1 MPFNEESG
9 TRYEL
14 SWPSRDLLFS
24 FYILGRGF
32 MSTKKLKTKVIAV
45 GLTGV
50 VVSGVVLNQQYEIR
64 QLEKDLQIQQNITD
78 QKHNYTETLIDIST
92 LKEQLNE
99 ECNFKVLDS
108 TITIRHTYSYKR
120 DSILGFKSEYKLV
133 GTADF
138 YYALTTNLSQATIMK
153 VTENKIVIEV
163 PRATIDEKAY
173 HRVANSFVRLDL
185 ECSANILSNKQD
197 AEKATRQWEDSFDTK
212 GIEYVEKYMARDS
225 VRNKIDQLT
234 VRQVQALFE
243 KLGYSQAIEVI
254 IK

>member
-1 MPFNEESG
+1 
-9 TRYEL
+9 
-14 SWPSRDLLFS
+14 
-24 FYILGRGF
+24 

-50 VVSGVVLNQQYEIR
+50 VISGVVLNQQYEIR
-64 QLEKDLQIQQNITD
+64 QLERDLQIQQNITD

-92 LKEQLNE
+92 LKEQLNA

-138 YYALTTNLSQATIMK
+138 YYALTTNLSKATIMK

>member
-1 MPFNEESG
+1 MG
-9 TRYEL
+9 
-14 SWPSRDLLFS
+14 
-24 FYILGRGF
+24 
-32 MSTKKLKTKVIAV
+32 TKKLKTKVIAV

-50 VVSGVVLNQQYEIR
+50 VVSGVVLNQQFEIR
-64 QLEKDLQIQQNITD
+64 QLERDLQIQQNITD
-78 QKHNYTETLIDIST
+78 QKHNYTETLIDLST

-120 DSILGFKSEYKLV
+120 DSILGLKSEYKLV

-153 VTENKIVIEV
+153 VTEDKIVIEV

>member
-1 MPFNEESG
+1 
-9 TRYEL
+9 
-14 SWPSRDLLFS
+14 
-24 FYILGRGF
+24 

-50 VVSGVVLNQQYEIR
+50 VISGVIINQQYEIN

-78 QKHNYTETLIDIST
+78 QKYNYTETSIDITT

-99 ECNFKVLDS
+99 KCNFKVLDS
-108 TITIRHTYSYKR
+108 TINIRHTYSYKR
-120 DSILGFKSEYKLV
+120 DSIFGFKSEYKLV

-138 YYALTTNLSQATIMK
+138 YYALTTDLSQSTITKATRD
-153 VTENKIVIEV
+153 KIVIEV
-163 PRATIDEKAY
+163 PRAKIDEKAY

>member
-1 MPFNEESG
+1 MG
-9 TRYEL
+9 A
-14 SWPSRDLLFS
+14 
-24 FYILGRGF
+24 
-32 MSTKKLKTKVIAV
+32 KKLKTKVIAV

-50 VVSGVVLNQQYEIR
+50 VISGVIINQQYEIN

-78 QKHNYTETLIDIST
+78 QKHNYTETLIDLST

-153 VTENKIVIEV
+153 VTKDKIVIEV

>member
-1 MPFNEESG
+1 
-9 TRYEL
+9 
-14 SWPSRDLLFS
+14 
-24 FYILGRGF
+24 
-32 MSTKKLKTKVIAV
+32 MSVKKLKTKVIAV

-50 VVSGVVLNQQYEIR
+50 VISGIIINQQYEIN

-225 VRNKIDQLT
+225 VQNKIDQLT

-243 KLGYSQAIEVI
+243 KLGYSQAIEVV

>member
-1 MPFNEESG
+1 
-9 TRYEL
+9 
-14 SWPSRDLLFS
+14 
-24 FYILGRGF
+24 
-32 MSTKKLKTKVIAV
+32 MSTKKIKTKVIAV

-50 VVSGVVLNQQYEIR
+50 VVSGVVLNQQFEIR
-64 QLEKDLQIQQNITD
+64 QLERDLQIQQNITD
-78 QKHNYTETLIDIST
+78 QKHNYTETSIDITT
-92 LKEQLNE
+92 LKERLNE

-108 TITIRHTYSYKR
+108 TINIRHTYSYKR

-138 YYALTTNLSQATIMK
+138 YYAIATDLSQSTIIKATRD
-153 VTENKIVIEV
+153 KIVIEV

-185 ECSANILSNKQD
+185 ECSANLLSNKQD

>member
-1 MPFNEESG
+1 
-9 TRYEL
+9 
-14 SWPSRDLLFS
+14 
-24 FYILGRGF
+24 
-32 MSTKKLKTKVIAV
+32 MSAKNLKTKVIAV

-50 VVSGVVLNQQYEIR
+50 VISGVIINQQYEIN

-153 VTENKIVIEV
+153 ATDNKIVIEV

>member
-1 MPFNEESG
+1 
-9 TRYEL
+9 
-14 SWPSRDLLFS
+14 
-24 FYILGRGF
+24 

-50 VVSGVVLNQQYEIR
+50 VISGVIINQQYEIN
-64 QLEKDLQIQQNITD
+64 QLEKDLQIQQNIAD
-78 QKHNYTETLIDIST
+78 QKHNYTETSIDITT
-92 LKEQLNE
+92 LKERLNE

-108 TITIRHTYSYKR
+108 TINIRHTYSYKR

-138 YYALTTNLSQATIMK
+138 YYAIATDLSQSTIIKATRD
-153 VTENKIVIEV
+153 KIVIEV

-243 KLGYSQAIEVI
+243 KLGYSQAIEVV

>member
-1 MPFNEESG
+1 MG
-9 TRYEL
+9 
-14 SWPSRDLLFS
+14 
-24 FYILGRGF
+24 
-32 MSTKKLKTKVIAV
+32 TKKLKTKVIAV

-50 VVSGVVLNQQYEIR
+50 VVSGVVLNQQFEIR
-64 QLEKDLQIQQNITD
+64 QLERDLQIQQNITD
-78 QKHNYTETLIDIST
+78 QKHNYTETLIDLST

-153 VTENKIVIEV
+153 ATENKIVIEV

>member
-1 MPFNEESG
+1 
-9 TRYEL
+9 
-14 SWPSRDLLFS
+14 
-24 FYILGRGF
+24 
-32 MSTKKLKTKVIAV
+32 MSVKKLKTKVIVV

-50 VVSGVVLNQQYEIR
+50 VISGVVLNQQYEIR
-64 QLEKDLQIQQNITD
+64 QLERDLQIQQNITD

>member
-1 MPFNEESG
+1 
-9 TRYEL
+9 
-14 SWPSRDLLFS
+14 
-24 FYILGRGF
+24 

-50 VVSGVVLNQQYEIR
+50 VISGVIVNQQYEIN

-78 QKHNYTETLIDIST
+78 QKHNYTETLIDLST

-153 VTENKIVIEV
+153 ATENKIVIEV

>member
-1 MPFNEESG
+1 
-9 TRYEL
+9 
-14 SWPSRDLLFS
+14 
-24 FYILGRGF
+24 
-32 MSTKKLKTKVIAV
+32 MSAKKLKTKVIAV

-50 VVSGVVLNQQYEIR
+50 VISGVIINQQYEIN

-153 VTENKIVIEV
+153 ATENKIVIEV

-234 VRQVQALFE
+234 VRQVQVLFE

>member
-1 MPFNEESG
+1 
-9 TRYEL
+9 
-14 SWPSRDLLFS
+14 
-24 FYILGRGF
+24 
-32 MSTKKLKTKVIAV
+32 MSVKKLKTKVIVV

-50 VVSGVVLNQQYEIR
+50 VISGVIINQQYEIN

-225 VRNKIDQLT
+225 VQNKIDQLT
-234 VRQVQALFE
+234 VRQVQTLFE

>member
-1 MPFNEESG
+1 
-9 TRYEL
+9 
-14 SWPSRDLLFS
+14 
-24 FYILGRGF
+24 

-50 VVSGVVLNQQYEIR
+50 VISGVIINQQYEIN

-78 QKHNYTETLIDIST
+78 QKHNYTETLIDLST

-120 DSILGFKSEYKLV
+120 DSILGLKSEYKLV

-153 VTENKIVIEV
+153 ATENKIVIEV

-234 VRQVQALFE
+234 VHQVQALFE

>member
-1 MPFNEESG
+1 MGAKN
-9 TRYEL
+9 
-14 SWPSRDLLFS
+14 
-24 FYILGRGF
+24 
-32 MSTKKLKTKVIAV
+32 LKTKVIAV

-50 VVSGVVLNQQYEIR
+50 VISGVIINQQYEIN

-153 VTENKIVIEV
+153 ATDNKIVIEV

>member
-1 MPFNEESG
+1 
-9 TRYEL
+9 
-14 SWPSRDLLFS
+14 
-24 FYILGRGF
+24 

-50 VVSGVVLNQQYEIR
+50 VVSGVVLNQQYEIK

-78 QKHNYTETLIDIST
+78 QKHNYTETLIDLST

-153 VTENKIVIEV
+153 ATENKIVIEV

>member
-1 MPFNEESG
+1 
-9 TRYEL
+9 
-14 SWPSRDLLFS
+14 
-24 FYILGRGF
+24 

-64 QLEKDLQIQQNITD
+64 QLERDLQIQQNITD
-78 QKHNYTETLIDIST
+78 QKHNYTETTIDLST
-92 LKEQLNE
+92 LKERLNE

-108 TITIRHTYSYKR
+108 TINIRHTYSYKR

-138 YYALTTNLSQATIMK
+138 YYALTTDLSQATIMK
-153 VTENKIVIEV
+153 ATRDKIVIEV

>member
-1 MPFNEESG
+1 MV
-9 TRYEL
+9 
-14 SWPSRDLLFS
+14 
-24 FYILGRGF
+24 
-32 MSTKKLKTKVIAV
+32 MKKLKTKVIAI

-50 VVSGVVLNQQYEIR
+50 VISGVIINQQYEIN

-153 VTENKIVIEV
+153 ATENKIVIEV

-234 VRQVQALFE
+234 VRLVQALFE

>member
-1 MPFNEESG
+1 
-9 TRYEL
+9 
-14 SWPSRDLLFS
+14 
-24 FYILGRGF
+24 
-32 MSTKKLKTKVIAV
+32 MSVKKLKTKVITV

-50 VVSGVVLNQQYEIR
+50 VISGVIINQQYEIN

-225 VRNKIDQLT
+225 VQNKIDQLT

>member
-1 MPFNEESG
+1 
-9 TRYEL
+9 
-14 SWPSRDLLFS
+14 
-24 FYILGRGF
+24 

-50 VVSGVVLNQQYEIR
+50 VISGVIINQQYEIN

-78 QKHNYTETLIDIST
+78 QKYNYTETLIDIST

-153 VTENKIVIEV
+153 ATENKIVIEV

-234 VRQVQALFE
+234 IRQVQALFE

>member
-1 MPFNEESG
+1 
-9 TRYEL
+9 
-14 SWPSRDLLFS
+14 
-24 FYILGRGF
+24 
-32 MSTKKLKTKVIAV
+32 MSAKKLKTKVIAV

-50 VVSGVVLNQQYEIR
+50 VISGVIVNQQYEIN

-153 VTENKIVIEV
+153 ATENKIVIEV

-243 KLGYSQAIEVI
+243 KLGYSQAIEVV

>member
-1 MPFNEESG
+1 MG
-9 TRYEL
+9 A
-14 SWPSRDLLFS
+14 
-24 FYILGRGF
+24 
-32 MSTKKLKTKVIAV
+32 KKLKTKVIAV

-50 VVSGVVLNQQYEIR
+50 VISGVIINQQYEIN

-138 YYALTTNLSQATIMK
+138 YYALTTNLSQATILK
-153 VTENKIVIEV
+153 ATDNKIVIEV

>member
-1 MPFNEESG
+1 
-9 TRYEL
+9 
-14 SWPSRDLLFS
+14 
-24 FYILGRGF
+24 

-64 QLEKDLQIQQNITD
+64 QLERDLQIQQNITD

-99 ECNFKVLDS
+99 ECNFKVLDR
-108 TITIRHTYSYKR
+108 TITIRHTYSYNR

-138 YYALTTNLSQATIMK
+138 YYALTTNLSQATITK
-153 VTENKIVIEV
+153 STENKIVIEV

-225 VRNKIDQLT
+225 VQNKIDQLT
-234 VRQVQALFE
+234 VRQVQTLFE
-243 KLGYSQAIEVI
+243 KLGYSQAIEVV

>member
-1 MPFNEESG
+1 MG
-9 TRYEL
+9 
-14 SWPSRDLLFS
+14 
-24 FYILGRGF
+24 
-32 MSTKKLKTKVIAV
+32 TKKLKTKVIAV

-50 VVSGVVLNQQYEIR
+50 VVSGVVLNQQFEIR
-64 QLEKDLQIQQNITD
+64 QLERDLQIQQNITD
-78 QKHNYTETLIDIST
+78 QKHNYTETSIDLST

-153 VTENKIVIEV
+153 ATENKIVIEV

>member
-1 MPFNEESG
+1 
-9 TRYEL
+9 
-14 SWPSRDLLFS
+14 
-24 FYILGRGF
+24 
-32 MSTKKLKTKVIAV
+32 MSVKKLKTKVIAV

-50 VVSGVVLNQQYEIR
+50 VISGVIINQQYEIN

>member
-1 MPFNEESG
+1 MG
-9 TRYEL
+9 V
-14 SWPSRDLLFS
+14 
-24 FYILGRGF
+24 
-32 MSTKKLKTKVIAV
+32 KKLKTKVIAV

-64 QLEKDLQIQQNITD
+64 QLERDLQIQQNITD
-78 QKHNYTETLIDIST
+78 QKHNYTETLIDLST

-153 VTENKIVIEV
+153 ATENKIVIEV

>member
-1 MPFNEESG
+1 
-9 TRYEL
+9 
-14 SWPSRDLLFS
+14 
-24 FYILGRGF
+24 

-50 VVSGVVLNQQYEIR
+50 VISGVVLNQQIEIR
-64 QLEKDLQIQQNITD
+64 QLERDLQIQQNITD

-153 VTENKIVIEV
+153 ATKDKIVIEV

-212 GIEYVEKYMARDS
+212 GIEYVEKYMDRDS

>member
-1 MPFNEESG
+1 MGAKN
-9 TRYEL
+9 
-14 SWPSRDLLFS
+14 
-24 FYILGRGF
+24 
-32 MSTKKLKTKVIAV
+32 LKTKVIAV

-50 VVSGVVLNQQYEIR
+50 VISGVIINQQYEIN

-153 VTENKIVIEV
+153 ATENKIVIEV

>member
-1 MPFNEESG
+1 
-9 TRYEL
+9 
-14 SWPSRDLLFS
+14 
-24 FYILGRGF
+24 
-32 MSTKKLKTKVIAV
+32 MSAKKLKTKVIAV

-50 VVSGVVLNQQYEIR
+50 VISGIIINQQYEIN

-153 VTENKIVIEV
+153 ATENKIVIEV

-234 VRQVQALFE
+234 VRQVQTLFE
-243 KLGYSQAIEVI
+243 KLGYSQAIEVV

>member
-1 MPFNEESG
+1 MDAKSLN
-9 TRYEL
+9 
-14 SWPSRDLLFS
+14 
-24 FYILGRGF
+24 
-32 MSTKKLKTKVIAV
+32 KKVIAV

-50 VVSGVVLNQQYEIR
+50 IISGVVINQQYEIK
-64 QLEKDLQIQQNITD
+64 QLEKDLQIQQNIAD
-78 QKHNYTETLIDIST
+78 QKHNYTETSIDIST
-92 LKEQLNE
+92 LKERLNE

-108 TITIRHTYSYKR
+108 TINIRHTYSYKR

-138 YYALTTNLSQATIMK
+138 YYALTTDLSQSTITKATRD
-153 VTENKIVIEV
+153 KIVIEV

>member
-1 MPFNEESG
+1 MG
-9 TRYEL
+9 
-14 SWPSRDLLFS
+14 
-24 FYILGRGF
+24 
-32 MSTKKLKTKVIAV
+32 TKKLKTKVIAV

-50 VVSGVVLNQQYEIR
+50 VVSGVIVNQQYEIN

-120 DSILGFKSEYKLV
+120 DSILGLKSEYKLV

-153 VTENKIVIEV
+153 VTDDKIVIEV

-185 ECSANILSNKQD
+185 ECSANLLSNKQD

>member
-1 MPFNEESG
+1 MGAKN
-9 TRYEL
+9 
-14 SWPSRDLLFS
+14 
-24 FYILGRGF
+24 
-32 MSTKKLKTKVIAV
+32 LKTKVIAV

-50 VVSGVVLNQQYEIR
+50 VISGVIINQQYEIN

-78 QKHNYTETLIDIST
+78 QKHNYTETSIDITT
-92 LKEQLNE
+92 LKERLNE

-138 YYALTTNLSQATIMK
+138 YYALTTDLSQSTITKATRD
-153 VTENKIVIEV
+153 KIVIEV
-163 PRATIDEKAY
+163 PRAKIDEKAY

>member
-1 MPFNEESG
+1 
-9 TRYEL
+9 
-14 SWPSRDLLFS
+14 
-24 FYILGRGF
+24 
-32 MSTKKLKTKVIAV
+32 MSAKKLKTKVIAV

-50 VVSGVVLNQQYEIR
+50 VISGVIINQQYEIN

-153 VTENKIVIEV
+153 ATENKIVIEV

-225 VRNKIDQLT
+225 VQNKIDQLT

>member
-1 MPFNEESG
+1 M
-9 TRYEL
+9 
-14 SWPSRDLLFS
+14 
-24 FYILGRGF
+24 
-32 MSTKKLKTKVIAV
+32 IAV

-50 VVSGVVLNQQYEIR
+50 VISGVVLNQQFEIR
-64 QLEKDLQIQQNITD
+64 QLERELQIQQNITD
-78 QKHNYTETLIDIST
+78 QKHNYTETSIDITT

-99 ECNFKVLDS
+99 KCNFKVLDS
-108 TITIRHTYSYKR
+108 TINIRHMYSYKR
-120 DSILGFKSEYKLV
+120 DSIFGFKSEYKLV

-138 YYALTTNLSQATIMK
+138 YYALTTDLSQSTITKATRD
-153 VTENKIVIEV
+153 KIVIEV
-163 PRATIDEKAY
+163 PRAKIDEKAY